1 MFNTPWEDEMFN
13 TPLAILM
20 ATTIVLWP
28 ITSSLSSS
36 TKLTVP
42 QPQARYSYHEPTNK
56 MLKCM
61 KDCGERYGVKPEV
74 ILAVAKIEGQ
84 DLKDGLIR
92 LGPIGKGT
100 YYGPMGIFR
109 GFKVAPYYWNIDDP
123 FVNVEV
129 GARAL
134 RGNLNRKLRR
144 YNEKFTKRYYN
155 EIVSLSKKYEREK
168 VFERSDNK
176 MMFKFTTQQTA
187 TLLKAK

>member
-1 MFNTPWEDEMFN
+1 MN
-13 TPLAILM
+13 TPLAILL
-20 ATTIVLWP
+20 ASTIVLWP
-28 ITSSLSSS
+28 ITSSYGSV
-36 TKLTVP
+36 KP
-42 QPQARYSYHEPTNK
+42 PPEPIKIQFKQQQPKFSNHETTDK
-56 MLKCM
+56 MLQCIVE
-61 KDCGERYGVKPEV
+61 CGRRYGVKPEI

-100 YYGPMGIFR
+100 YYGPMGIYWGFR
-109 GFKVAPYYWNIDDP
+109 VAPYYWNIDDP

-134 RGNLNRKLRR
+134 RGNLRSRLRR
-144 YNEKFTKRYYN
+144 YNKKFTKSYYN